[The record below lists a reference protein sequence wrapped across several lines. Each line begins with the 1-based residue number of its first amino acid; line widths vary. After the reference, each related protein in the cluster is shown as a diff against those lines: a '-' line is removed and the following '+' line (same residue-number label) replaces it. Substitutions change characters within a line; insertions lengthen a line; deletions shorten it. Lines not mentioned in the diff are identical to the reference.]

1 MVRITP
7 LAGPEKPP
15 PRHSPP
21 GAELSD
27 PAAPTACA
35 GRAVGLF
42 VLPHMESATLA
53 LLTALAEP
61 TRLRIVNCLAAAP
74 LFVSELQ
81 AILEVP
87 QPTVSRHLRVLRDV
101 GLVRDT
107 PIAQYVLYRLGRPP
121 EPLGRVLAVVLDAS
135 QQDPSL
141 EAERSDALARSRLHA
156 RLRVETD
163 TEGRPA

>member
-1 MVRITP
+1 M
-7 LAGPEKPP
+7 APEP
-15 PRHSPP
+15 S
-21 GAELSD
+21 
-27 PAAPTACA
+27 
-35 GRAVGLF
+35 
-42 VLPHMESATLA
+42 TLD

-107 PIAQYVLYRLGRPP
+107 PIAQYVLYRLRRPA
-121 EPLGRVLAVVLDAS
+121 EPLGRVLGSVLDAS
-135 QQDPSL
+135 QHDPSL
-141 EAERSDALARSRLHA
+141 VGERADAMAQSRLHA
-156 RLRVETD
+156 RTRVEAD